1 MKMGFGNFLLKAA
14 NFAGKAIVAVASEV
28 MSQGT
33 TTITKNYLEQAQKL
47 NLTSSQRSLVKDA
60 ETINNRLAEQK
71 RYQKNISDDIKNN
84 KEKIIE
90 LNMLLDDKAYQ
101 IWVVVSKLIPD
112 GEFYKVS
119 SYKNKKSLSF
129 LGDVKTNILLTD
141 FANGLLSLDDVDFNS
156 YMLDYLNGIIPNCPI
171 KNLPDGFFDELNP
184 IVNEYR
190 IVFEKNSK
198 EIDFLSKENI
208 TLEDKFIDAK
218 EKTSEINGKL
228 KPLLDEIKEFCRP
241 MLEEL
246 KERNSRR

>member
-156 YMLDYLNGIIPNCPI
+156 YMLDYLNLIIPNIPI
-171 KNLPDGFFDELNP
+171 KN
-184 IVNEYR
+184 
-190 IVFEKNSK
+190 
-198 EIDFLSKENI
+198 
-208 TLEDKFIDAK
+208 
-218 EKTSEINGKL
+218 
-228 KPLLDEIKEFCRP
+228 IKDRF
-241 MLEEL
+241 
-246 KERNSRR
+246 KD